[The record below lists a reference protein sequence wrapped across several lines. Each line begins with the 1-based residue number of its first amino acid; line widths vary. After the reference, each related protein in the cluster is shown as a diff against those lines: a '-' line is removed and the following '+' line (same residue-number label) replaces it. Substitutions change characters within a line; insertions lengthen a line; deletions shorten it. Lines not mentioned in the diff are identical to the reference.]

1 MSPDDWFADDPFVD
15 PADPQAA
22 ERERRRRER
31 EEQRRRREPEPAAEE
46 AAEAD
51 NPSPPIERPPLQP
64 PPPLDPEPALQPT
77 PAPAGGRTIRRSRL
91 GPLAA
96 LVAGLLALAILW
108 VLFQPLHGDGSGRV
122 VVEIPK
128 GASVSEVADILDQ
141 EGVVSSSALF
151 QLRVTLAGK
160 RSELYPGSYTLAAG
174 MSYGDALDAVSTAPV
189 KRTITITV
197 PEGLS
202 RDQVAPLLDDA
213 GVSGDY
219 LEETIRSPLLRPADY
234 GGEGARNLEG
244 FLFPATYEL
253 PAKGTAKQLVE
264 RQLAAFEERIAA
276 IDLSYAKS
284 KNLDVFDVLII
295 ASMIE
300 REVQVP
306 RERRLVAAVIYN
318 RLRDGIPL
326 GIDATIRFAVGNYTE
341 PLSPSE
347 LEIDSRYNTRLYA
360 ELPPGPIGSP
370 GEAAIEAAANPARV
384 NYRYY
389 VVTPYTCGEHSF
401 SAGFAEFERNAAEY
415 QRALEAEGEAP
426 TRC

>member
-1 MSPDDWFADDPFVD
+1 M
-15 PADPQAA
+15 
-22 ERERRRRER
+22 
-31 EEQRRRREPEPAAEE
+31 
-46 AAEAD
+46 
-51 NPSPPIERPPLQP
+51 
-64 PPPLDPEPALQPT
+64 
-77 PAPAGGRTIRRSRL
+77 
-91 GPLAA
+91 AA

-122 VVEIPK
+122 VVEMPK

-234 GGEGARNLEG
+234 GGDGARNLEG

-370 GEAAIEAAANPARV
+370 GEAAMR
-384 NYRYY
+384 R
-389 VVTPYTCGEHSF
+389 
-401 SAGFAEFERNAAEY
+401 R
-415 QRALEAEGEAP
+415 P
-426 TRC
+426 TRPESTTAITW

>member
-1 MSPDDWFADDPFVD
+1 MSPEDWFTDDPFAD
-15 PADPQAA
+15 PEDPQAA
-22 ERERRRRER
+22 ERARRRRER
-31 EEQRRRREPEPAAEE
+31 EEQRRQRDLEPEGPR
-46 AAEAD
+46 AD
-51 NPSPPIERPPLQP
+51 VP
-64 PPPLDPEPALQPT
+64 PPAESLRAAPGASQAEPEPALQPAT
-77 PAPAGGRTIRRSRL
+77 PPPPKRVPRQRRA

-96 LVAGLLALAILW
+96 LVCGLLALGFLW
-108 VLFQPLHGDGSGRV
+108 VLFQPFHGDGSGRV
-122 VVEIPK
+122 VVEIPR
-128 GASVSEVADILDQ
+128 GASVSEVADLLDS

-160 RSELYPGSYTLAAG
+160 RSELYPGTYTLASG
-174 MSYGDALDAVSTAPV
+174 MSYGDALDAISTPPV
-189 KRTITITV
+189 KRTITITI

-202 RDQVAPLLDDA
+202 RDQVAPLLEDA

-219 LEETIRSPLLRPADY
+219 LAETIRSPLLSPADY
-234 GGEGARNLEG
+234 GGDGARNLEG

-253 PAKGTAKQLVE
+253 PAQGTAKQLVE
-264 RQLAAFEERIAA
+264 RQLTAFKERIRG

-284 KNLDVFDVLII
+284 KNLDVFDVLTI

-341 PLSPSE
+341 PLQPSE

-360 ELPPGPIGSP
+360 NLPPGPIGSP

-384 NYRYY
+384 SYRYY

-401 SAGFAEFERNAAEY
+401 STGYAEFQRNADEY
-415 QRALEAEGEAP
+415 QRALEAEGGAP